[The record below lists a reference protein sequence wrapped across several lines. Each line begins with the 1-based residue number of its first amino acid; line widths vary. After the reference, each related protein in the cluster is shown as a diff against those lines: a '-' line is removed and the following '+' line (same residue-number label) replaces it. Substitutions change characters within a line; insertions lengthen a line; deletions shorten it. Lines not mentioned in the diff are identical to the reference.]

1 MENELNK
8 KESLRLSNEESNR
21 LTKESLQTALI
32 TLMATK
38 KFESITISE
47 LVKKAGVSRTAFYRN
62 YNSKEDVILE
72 FCNYIIQRIN
82 SYLNDEKIINNSF
95 DSLCD
100 FFKIIKKEEKSFKI
114 LLQAG
119 LYNASSINIDSL
131 ANKMLISISIEERYK
146 IIAINTAIY
155 AITIDWVNSGMK
167 ETEEFMAKLCENILK
182 TFNNKIP
189 LR

>member
-1 MENELNK
+1 MKNELKK

-32 TLMATK
+32 TLMATE

-62 YNSKEDVILE
+62 YNSKEEIILE
-72 FCNYIIQRIN
+72 FCDYIIQKIN
-82 SYLNDEKIINNSF
+82 NFLNDDKIINNNF
-95 DSLCD
+95 DVLYD
-100 FFKIIKKEEKSFKI
+100 YFKTIKKENKYFKI

-119 LYNASSINIDSL
+119 LYNIYSLNIESIT
-131 ANKMLISISIEERYK
+131 NKILISNSIEERYK
-146 IIAINTAIY
+146 SIAINTAIY
-155 AITIDWVNSGMK
+155 AITADWVNSGMK

-182 TFNNKIP
+182 KFTTKEH
-189 LR
+189 

>member
-8 KESLRLSNEESNR
+8 KEILRLSNEESNR

-32 TLMATK
+32 TLMAIK

-62 YNSKEDVILE
+62 YNSKEDIILE
-72 FCNYIIQRIN
+72 FCNYIIERIN

-100 FFKIIKKEEKSFKI
+100 YFKIIKKEEKSLKI

-119 LYNASSINIDSL
+119 LYNASSINIDSI
-131 ANKMLISISIEERYK
+131 ANKILISTSIEERYK

-155 AITIDWVNSGMK
+155 AITINWVNSGMK

-182 TFNNKIP
+182 TFNNKTP